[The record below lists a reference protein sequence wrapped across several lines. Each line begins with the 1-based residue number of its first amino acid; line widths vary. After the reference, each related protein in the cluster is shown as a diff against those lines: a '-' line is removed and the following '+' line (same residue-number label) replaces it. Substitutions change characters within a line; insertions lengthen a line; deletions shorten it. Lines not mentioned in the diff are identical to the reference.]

1 MSAHFV
7 TFSDPFA
14 ATGNHQTPN
23 HILKTTDIP
32 PRHNRTDLASDVGYP
47 PHERYT
53 LQWLE
58 DPGPADT
65 NMIPNNSDSTF
76 KKGTKKPKPSD
87 LLLHYTYGAAAVRR
101 WGRGTKI
108 LMKLATPPR
117 PQVRVPAPAG
127 PKRATHDKDTT
138 VRKRF
143 KGQRTGETGAGS
155 SLAGTETGGLV
166 ESEGQVIWDED
177 EVMLFF
183 WGNSKAAKQRHLKKV
198 GENTQRLEQWRDS
211 VAQVSI

>member
-1 MSAHFV
+1 
-7 TFSDPFA
+7 
-14 ATGNHQTPN
+14 
-23 HILKTTDIP
+23 
-32 PRHNRTDLASDVGYP
+32 
-47 PHERYT
+47 
-53 LQWLE
+53 
-58 DPGPADT
+58 
-65 NMIPNNSDSTF
+65 MIPNNSDATF
-76 KKGTKKPKPSD
+76 KKATKKAKPSD
-87 LLLHYTYGAAAVRR
+87 VLLHYTYGAAAVRR

-108 LMKLATPPR
+108 PMKLATPPR

-211 VAQVSI
+211 VAQVSAIKRR